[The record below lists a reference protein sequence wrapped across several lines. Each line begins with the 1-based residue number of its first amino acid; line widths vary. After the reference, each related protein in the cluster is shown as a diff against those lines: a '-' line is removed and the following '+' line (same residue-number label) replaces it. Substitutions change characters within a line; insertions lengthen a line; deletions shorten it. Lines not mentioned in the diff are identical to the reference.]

1 MYYQNLLLFK
11 TTKIWK
17 INKKSMINQLKI
29 NELINETCSKFSK
42 LYQNHTP
49 ISLSPN
55 PFSINISSVCQTE
68 VLWKKIT
75 CHLNELFQKLARHF
89 AQEYLF
95 PSFIWPGP
103 WSNDRISDAKPK
115 MPLILLLSL
124 LYSLFFLYTYR
135 YSFIFPLDSNATQ

>member
-1 MYYQNLLLFK
+1 MYCQNLLLFK

-75 CHLNELFQKLARHF
+75 CHLNGPMIVYLMLSQKCHLFCFFLS
-89 AQEYLF
+89 YILF
-95 PSFIWPGP
+95 SFCIHIDIL
-103 WSNDRISDAKPK
+103 SFFHLIQ
-115 MPLILLLSL
+115 MPLSEYVPVVWIEKILYQS
-124 LYSLFFLYTYR
+124 Y
-135 YSFIFPLDSNATQ
+135 IFKI